1 MAEHFFALST
11 LDKQEALEFA
21 AARTG
26 RPAHLL
32 EKDIW
37 VVTALSFL
45 FESPFATDLTFKGG
59 TSLSKAYRVIDRF
72 SEDIDLTYDI
82 RHLIGDLIQD
92 SHALPSSKSQAK
104 KWTDTVK
111 DRLPGWIEAVVQPM
125 LAEALAKAGLKA
137 TLEIG
142 GHEREKLFIH
152 YRPLNQGSGYVAPT
166 VQLEFGARATGEP
179 HVAMPVTC
187 DMAGHVPEVTF
198 PTATPLVM
206 KIERTFW
213 EKATA
218 AHVYCL
224 QGRLRGERYARHWY
238 DLAMLAKHGS
248 ADKALAAMEIAQ
260 MVAEHKSLFFAEKA
274 ADSVAIDYNAAI
286 SGALRLVPTGSS
298 LDALAADYAAM
309 ANDGILL
316 GHALTFEDIIAT
328 CTALE
333 TQANRP
339 RPEQ

>member
-1 MAEHFFALST
+1 MAEHFFALSA
-11 LDKQEALEFA
+11 LDKQEALQFA
-21 AARTG
+21 AAKIG

-37 VVTALSFL
+37 VVTALSLL
-45 FESPFATDLTFKGG
+45 FESSFASDLTFKGG
-59 TSLSKAYRVIDRF
+59 TSLSKAYHVIDRF

-82 RHLIGDLIQD
+82 RHLIGDLMHD
-92 SHALPSSKSQAK
+92 GHALPSSRSQAK
-104 KWTDTVK
+104 KWTDTVR

-125 LAEALAKAGLKA
+125 LAEALAKAGLEA

-142 GHEREKLFIH
+142 GNEREKLLIH
-152 YRPLNQGSGYVAPT
+152 YHPLNQGSGYVAPT

-187 DMAGHVPEVTF
+187 DMDGHVPGILF

-248 ADKALAAMEIAQ
+248 ADKALAAMEIARA
-260 MVAEHKSLFFAEKA
+260 VAEHKSLFFTEKA
-274 ADSVAIDYNAAI
+274 ADGVTIDYSAAI
-286 SGALRLVPTGSS
+286 SGALRLVPVGPS
-298 LDALAADYAAM
+298 LAALAADYAEM

-316 GHALTFEDIIAT
+316 GRPLSFEEIMAT
-328 CTALE
+328 CAELE
-333 TQANRP
+333 TRAN
-339 RPEQ
+339 QI